1 MEEDEICRAMVR
13 AQREAGLVLEPSG
26 ATALAALLFALP
38 NDTPQPIVAVLSGG
52 NVDPERYASLLARGE
67 AAGG

>member
-1 MEEDEICRAMVR
+1 MVR
-13 AQREAGLVLEPSG
+13 DQREAGLVLEPSG

-38 NDTPQPIVAVLSGG
+38 VDAPRPIVAVLSGG

-67 AAGG
+67 AACG